1 MALFGS
7 DDVIG
12 MTFEL
17 NLYGTTTDLKIVGIR
32 QDKQAK
38 IISMLNGGDDSLSIE
53 MPYSV
58 LTGLFGMDE
67 GYDSIVI
74 FPESSVYANETA
86 TRAVKLLNAK
96 KGVQDPNIIQV
107 QSMTDFTSQV
117 DNVMQYITVF
127 VSLVA
132 AISLLVGGIGVMN
145 IMLVSVTERTREIGI
160 RKSLGARTSSI
171 MMQFLAEAGIIT
183 LLGGLIGIVLGLVIG
198 NVVCSV
204 LSFPASISPF
214 VVIVATLFSSA
225 VGIFF
230 GIYPAKKAAKLSP
243 IEALRHE

>member
-1 MALFGS
+1 
-7 DDVIG
+7 
-12 MTFEL
+12 
-17 NLYGTTTDLKIVGIR
+17 
-32 QDKQAK
+32 
-38 IISMLNGGDDSLSIE
+38 
-53 MPYSV
+53 
-58 LTGLFGMDE
+58 
-67 GYDSIVI
+67 
-74 FPESSVYANETA
+74 
-86 TRAVKLLNAK
+86 
-96 KGVQDPNIIQV
+96 
-107 QSMTDFTSQV
+107 MTDFTSQV